1 MEAAALAG
9 GRLRYKR
16 MPAKAVASALS
27 IGCGASVGP
36 EDPSVQ
42 IGANL
47 GSMFGQWLHLSD
59 ERLRSLVA
67 AGCASGIAV
76 AFNAPIAG
84 VFFSLEIILGEISG
98 GAFGIVILAAVIRL
112 CLPRRFLAQNQL
124 STCQP
129 MPFIPPGSFSY
140 I

>member
-42 IGANL
+42 IGSNL
-47 GSMFGQWLHLSD
+47 GSMFGQWLRLSD
-59 ERLRSLVA
+59 ERGRALAASGAAGGVA
-67 AGCASGIAV
+67 A

-84 VFFSLEIILGEISG
+84 VFFALEIVLGEFSG
-98 GAFGIVILAAVIRL
+98 SAFGVVMLAAVISAV
-112 CLPRRFLAQNQL
+112 F
-124 STCQP
+124 T
-129 MPFIPPGSFSY
+129 
-140 I
+140 